1 MNSKDNSVPVIDF
14 VLPIVDPS
22 DSEWQ
27 AQYRQYRSGGEGDQ
41 PVRFRDWG
49 WLRYW
54 LRSVATNA
62 PWVHRIYILSCN
74 PKPDWVNADGE
85 RLVWLHHREFIPA
98 EFLPT
103 FNVNTI
109 ELHLHRIPELSEHF
123 VYFNDDMFL
132 NAVVEPSFY
141 FHDGLPCD
149 ATLEGLFFVPHYE
162 QGNWGTQLMEFCD
175 VGLLKKHFLRRD
187 VVKGNWYRWYGSY
200 LPWQSRLKAF
210 LLSFQSQFFNFN
222 TPHHERPLLKSIFEE
237 VWQAEP
243 EYLRRSCTRFREPT
257 NANVYLMRYWHLAS
271 NRFFPDRSRLH
282 CKYYEIMPETLD
294 MICHDLATGQVPSL
308 CLNDVST
315 CSDEF
320 FCQAKERL
328 NAVLLERYP
337 LACEYEYSLPHPKS
351 PCPRC

>member
-1 MNSKDNSVPVIDF
+1 MIDNKMISGIDF

-22 DSEWQ
+22 EPQWQ
-27 AQYRQYRSGGEGDQ
+27 EQYRQYHNGGEGDI
-41 PVRFRDWG
+41 PARFRDWG

-54 LRSVATNA
+54 LRSVAKNA

-74 PKPDWVNADGE
+74 TKPDWINADGE
-85 RLVWLHHREFIPA
+85 RLVWLHHQDFIPA
-98 EFLPT
+98 ELLPT

-109 ELHLHRIPELSEHF
+109 ELHLHRIPGLSEHF
-123 VYFNDDMFL
+123 VYFNDDTFI
-132 NAVVEPSFY
+132 NAPIAPTYY
-141 FHDGLPCD
+141 FKDSLPCD

-175 VGLLKKHFLRRD
+175 LGLLKKHFLRRE

-237 VWQAEP
+237 VWKAEP
-243 EYLRRSCTRFREPT
+243 DYLRHSCTRFREPA

-271 NRFFPDRSRLH
+271 NRFYPDRSRLQSR
-282 CKYYEIMPETLD
+282 YYEILPDTLD
-294 MICHDLATGQVPSL
+294 AICKDIKEGIEPSL

-315 CSDEF
+315 CTDDF
-320 FCQAKERL
+320 FKTAKERL
-328 NAVLLERYP
+328 NFVFSSKYSSS
-337 LACEYEYSLPHPKS
+337 CVYEIDNTKS
-351 PCPRC
+351 PLC

>member
-1 MNSKDNSVPVIDF
+1 MNSIDNHAPHIDF
-14 VLPIVDPS
+14 VLPIVDS
-22 DSEWQ
+22 TDLQWQ
-27 AQYRQYRSGGEGDQ
+27 EQYRQYCDGGEGDS

-54 LRSVATNA
+54 LRSIAINT
-62 PWVHRIYILSCN
+62 PWVHRIFILSCN

-109 ELHLHRIPELSEHF
+109 ELHLHRIPGLSEHF
-123 VYFNDDMFL
+123 VYFNDDTFI
-132 NAVVEPSFY
+132 NAPIEPTYY
-141 FHDGLPCD
+141 FRQGLPCD

-175 VGLLKKHFLRRD
+175 VGLLKKHFLRRE

-222 TPHHERPLLKSIFEE
+222 TPHHERPLLKSVFEE

-243 EYLRRSCTRFREPT
+243 DYLRQSCTRFREPA

-271 NRFFPDRSRLH
+271 NRFYPSRNRLQGKYFEVSPDSIQSICRSINDSR
-282 CKYYEIMPETLD
+282 I
-294 MICHDLATGQVPSL
+294 QSL
-308 CLNDVST
+308 CLNDST
-315 CSDEF
+315 ACSTAF
-320 FCQAKERL
+320 FEKAKKQIAE
-328 NAVLLERYP
+328 AFDERYP
-337 LACEYEYSLPHPKS
+337 VPCEFEISI
-351 PCPRC
+351 